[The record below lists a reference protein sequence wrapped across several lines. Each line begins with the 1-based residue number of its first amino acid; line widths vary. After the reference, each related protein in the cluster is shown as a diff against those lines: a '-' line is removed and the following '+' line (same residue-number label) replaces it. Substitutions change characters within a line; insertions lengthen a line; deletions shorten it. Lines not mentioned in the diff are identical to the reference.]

1 MLGPQCRYDWQI
13 IGSLLSGSP
22 LLFRKDCNEHRL
34 FYVRLSL
41 TARLIVSIPSADPAN
56 VNFSGNGV

>member
-13 IGSLLSGSP
+13 VALTFVRKP
-22 LLFRKDCNEHRL
+22 LLFRKDCGEHRL

-41 TARLIVSIPSADPAN
+41 TARRIVSNP
-56 VNFSGNGV
+56 FS

>member
-13 IGSLLSGSP
+13 VALTFVRKP
-22 LLFRKDCNEHRL
+22 LLFRKDCGEHRL

-41 TARLIVSIPSADPAN
+41 TARRIVSNP
-56 VNFSGNGV
+56 FSWSRKSRLLW